1 MTEQTEGRNSGQS
14 TGLARLMPQATHAAD
29 LLKGR
34 GETIAISE
42 SSTGG
47 LVSAALLAVPGASA
61 YFLGGGVI
69 YTRDARRVLLALP
82 DKNVRMQGA
91 SEEYAAL
98 AAATIRERLDATW
111 GLGESG
117 AAGPTGSR
125 YGHAAGHTCVAV
137 SGPKELAETLET
149 ALDDREE
156 NMWRFSEAALDLLI
170 RTLEAD

>member
-1 MTEQTEGRNSGQS
+1 MD
-14 TGLARLMPQATHAAD
+14 RLMPLANRIAEK
-29 LLKGR
+29 LKAR
-34 GETIAISE
+34 KETLAVSE

-82 DKNVRMQGA
+82 DNQVRMKG
-91 SEEYAAL
+91 STEEYAAL
-98 AAATIRERLDATW
+98 AAGKIRKLLGADW

-125 YGHAAGHTCVAV
+125 YGFAAGHTCVAV
-137 SGPKELAETLET
+137 AGTVEQAATLET
-149 ALDDREE
+149 GLDDREE
-156 NMWRFSEAALDLLI
+156 NMWRFSIAALELLDEVLTG
-170 RTLEAD
+170 R